1 MVIGVERIKLALVD
15 HMIWIIILGV
25 SIFFCYTIPNFLTFR
40 NFLFTLYVVSPLGL
54 LVFGEA
60 VCLLGGNMD
69 LSLSENAGFTAM
81 IVGVILVDW
90 ATWLPGWTGIILMP
104 LVGAGLG
111 AVNGFFVGKVKINPF
126 LVTLS
131 TFLIFNWMTYYLRRG
146 AIVRM
151 PAALLIPGGGRIG
164 GIFIAIPILI
174 GMAIFLYFILDHT
187 RFGSHIR
194 AIGGNSKAANMLG
207 INVGNTHFWIFTI
220 AGALAGGAGLLY
232 TGYLKCIPST
242 IAEGDIFLAFA
253 GAIIGGVSLQGGRGS
268 AIGALGG
275 VILMGIIDAGCTM
288 TAMDPALRG
297 VLNGLILLAAI
308 LINKTRAS
316 LRDRVLMPK

>member
-1 MVIGVERIKLALVD
+1 MVGVERIKLALVD
-15 HMIWIIILGV
+15 YMIWLIIAGAF
-25 SIFFCYTIPNFLTFR
+25 IFFSCTIPRFLTFK
-40 NFLFTLYVVSPLGL
+40 NVLFILYVAAPLGL

-81 IVGVILVDW
+81 IVGVMLVDW
-90 ATWLPGWTGIILMP
+90 APWLPGWTGIILMA

-111 AVNGFFVGKVKINPF
+111 AFNGFFVGKVKLNPF

-131 TFLIFNWMTYYLRRG
+131 TFLIYNRMTYYLRRG
-146 AIVRM
+146 AIIKM
-151 PAALLIPGGGRIG
+151 PGALLIPGGGRIG
-164 GIFIAIPILI
+164 GVFIAIPILI

-194 AIGGNSKAANMLG
+194 AIGGNSDAANMLG

-220 AGALAGGAGLLY
+220 AGALAGVAGLLY

-253 GAIIGGVSLQGGRGS
+253 GAIIGGVSLRGGRGS

-275 VILMGIIDAGCTM
+275 VLLMGVINAGCTM
-288 TAMDPALRG
+288 TAMEPALRG
-297 VLNGLILLAAI
+297 VLNGFILLTAI
-308 LINKTRAS
+308 LINKTRAN
-316 LRDRVLMPK
+316 LRDRILMPK

>member
-1 MVIGVERIKLALVD
+1 MVGVERIKLALVD
-15 HMIWIIILGV
+15 YMIWLIIAGAF
-25 SIFFCYTIPNFLTFR
+25 IFFSCTIPRFLTFK
-40 NFLFTLYVVSPLGL
+40 NVLFILYVAAPLGL

-81 IVGVILVDW
+81 IVGVMLVDW
-90 ATWLPGWTGIILMP
+90 APWLPGWTGIILMA

-111 AVNGFFVGKVKINPF
+111 AVNGFFVGKVKLNPF

-131 TFLIFNWMTYYLRRG
+131 TFLIYNWMTYYLRRG
-146 AIVRM
+146 AIIKM
-151 PAALLIPGGGRIG
+151 PGALLIPGGGRIG
-164 GIFIAIPILI
+164 GVFIAIPILI

-194 AIGGNSKAANMLG
+194 AIGGNSDAANMLG

-220 AGALAGGAGLLY
+220 AGALAGVAGLLY

-253 GAIIGGVSLQGGRGS
+253 GAIIGGVSLRGGRGS

-275 VILMGIIDAGCTM
+275 VLLMGVINAGCTM
-288 TAMDPALRG
+288 TAMEPALRG
-297 VLNGLILLAAI
+297 VLNGFILLAAI
-308 LINKTRAS
+308 LINKTRAN
-316 LRDRVLMPK
+316 LRDRILMPK